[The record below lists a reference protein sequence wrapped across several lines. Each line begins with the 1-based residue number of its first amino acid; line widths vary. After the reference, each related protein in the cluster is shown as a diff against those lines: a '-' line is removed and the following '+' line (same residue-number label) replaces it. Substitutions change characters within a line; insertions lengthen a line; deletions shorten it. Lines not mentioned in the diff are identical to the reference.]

1 MEMRCGTYCMSKIS
15 CHYDKFISH
24 VASAIAVYIAVV
36 FCVQVLNAMLKEI
49 CSALLAADVNVV
61 LVKKLRENVR

>member
-1 MEMRCGTYCMSKIS
+1 MHVCLCQIHIDMYCT
-15 CHYDKFISH
+15 
-24 VASAIAVYIAVV
+24 VQ
-36 FCVQVLNAMLKEI
+36 FCCIQVLNAMLKEI